1 MLWSLRSTCIRA
13 KAGTR
18 QNDRSNDEDYW
29 YHRRCGSRQKHSFEL
44 PGKAFVCL
52 CHTGG
57 QVGHQVMEPGGRCYA
72 QVISLFGKNIVKN
85 DNTIDRKAVS
95 DVVFCNEQMRC
106 RLNEI
111 IHPAV
116 KAFILERIEEEQK
129 NGRGLFVV
137 EAALLLE
144 DHYDTICHKI
154 WYIHTDQEIRIQ
166 RLMESRGY
174 SRQKAESIIAS
185 QASEAYFRSHADY
198 VVTNNGLLD
207 ETYRQ
212 IDEGIKKL

>member
-1 MLWSLRSTCIRA
+1 MTDQTMKII
-13 KAGTR
+13 GI
-18 QNDRSNDEDYW
+18 
-29 YHRRCGSRQKHSFEL
+29 
-44 PGKAFVCL
+44 
-52 CHTGG
+52 TGG
-57 QVGHQVMEPGGRCYA
+57 VGAGKSTVLNYLEKHLSACVIQADQVGHQVMEPGGRCYA

-154 WYIHTDQEIRIQ
+154 WYIHTAPYGKQ
-166 RLMESRGY
+166 RLQPPEGREHYCKSGVRGLF
-174 SRQKAESIIAS
+174 SFTCRLCGDK
-185 QASEAYFRSHADY
+185 
-198 VVTNNGLLD
+198 
-207 ETYRQ
+207 
-212 IDEGIKKL
+212 

>member
-1 MLWSLRSTCIRA
+1 MTDQTMKII
-13 KAGTR
+13 GI
-18 QNDRSNDEDYW
+18 
-29 YHRRCGSRQKHSFEL
+29 
-44 PGKAFVCL
+44 
-52 CHTGG
+52 TGG
-57 QVGHQVMEPGGRCYA
+57 VGAGKSTVLNYMEKHLSACVIQADQVGHQVMEPGGRCYA

-154 WYIHTDQEIRIQ
+154 WSIPIRKYGYSALWKAEATAARRQRALLQVRRQ
-166 RLMESRGY
+166 RLIFVHM
-174 SRQKAESIIAS
+174 
-185 QASEAYFRSHADY
+185 
-198 VVTNNGLLD
+198 
-207 ETYRQ
+207 Q
-212 IDEGIKKL
+212 IMW

>member
-1 MLWSLRSTCIRA
+1 M
-13 KAGTR
+13 
-18 QNDRSNDEDYW
+18 
-29 YHRRCGSRQKHSFEL
+29 
-44 PGKAFVCL
+44 
-52 CHTGG
+52 
-57 QVGHQVMEPGGRCYA
+57 
-72 QVISLFGKNIVKN
+72 
-85 DNTIDRKAVS
+85 
-95 DVVFCNEQMRC
+95 
-106 RLNEI
+106 
-111 IHPAV
+111 
-116 KAFILERIEEEQK
+116 
-129 NGRGLFVV
+129 V

-207 ETYRQ
+207 GTYIQ

>member
-1 MLWSLRSTCIRA
+1 M
-13 KAGTR
+13 
-18 QNDRSNDEDYW
+18 Q
-29 YHRRCGSRQKHSFEL
+29 
-44 PGKAFVCL
+44 
-52 CHTGG
+52 
-57 QVGHQVMEPGGRCYA
+57 
-72 QVISLFGKNIVKN
+72 
-85 DNTIDRKAVS
+85 
-95 DVVFCNEQMRC
+95 
-106 RLNEI
+106 
-111 IHPAV
+111 
-116 KAFILERIEEEQK
+116 
-129 NGRGLFVV
+129 

>member
-1 MLWSLRSTCIRA
+1 
-13 KAGTR
+13 
-18 QNDRSNDEDYW
+18 
-29 YHRRCGSRQKHSFEL
+29 
-44 PGKAFVCL
+44 
-52 CHTGG
+52 
-57 QVGHQVMEPGGRCYA
+57 
-72 QVISLFGKNIVKN
+72 
-85 DNTIDRKAVS
+85 
-95 DVVFCNEQMRC
+95 MRC

-116 KAFILERIEEEQK
+116 KAFILERIEEERK

-144 DHYDTICHKI
+144 DHYDAICDRI
-154 WYIHTDQEIRIQ
+154 WYIHTDQEVRIQ

-174 SRQKAESIIAS
+174 SHQKAENIIAS

-207 ETYRQ
+207 ETYIQ

>member
-1 MLWSLRSTCIRA
+1 MTDQTMKII
-13 KAGTR
+13 GI
-18 QNDRSNDEDYW
+18 
-29 YHRRCGSRQKHSFEL
+29 
-44 PGKAFVCL
+44 
-52 CHTGG
+52 TGG
-57 QVGHQVMEPGGRCYA
+57 VGAGKSTVLNYLEKHLSACVIQADQVGHQVMEPGGRCYD
-72 QVISLFGKNIVKN
+72 QVISLFGKNVIKS
-85 DNTIDRKAVS
+85 DKTIDRKAVS

-111 IHPAV
+111 IHPVV
-116 KAFILERIEEEQK
+116 KAFILERIEEERK

-144 DHYDTICHKI
+144 DHYDAICDRI
-154 WYIHTDQEIRIQ
+154 WYIHTDQEVRIQ

-174 SRQKAESIIAS
+174 SRQKAENIIAS

-198 VVTNNGLLD
+198 VVTNNGFLD
-207 ETYRQ
+207 ETYIQ